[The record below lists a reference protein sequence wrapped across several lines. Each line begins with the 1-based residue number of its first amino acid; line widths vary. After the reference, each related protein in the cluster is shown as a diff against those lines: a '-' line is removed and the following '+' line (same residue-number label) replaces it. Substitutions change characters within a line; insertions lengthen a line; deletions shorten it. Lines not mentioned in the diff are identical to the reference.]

1 MDDDN
6 PVAVEM
12 SEEEIDAAT
21 MEEIVSNIKNA
32 TTEEVDTPQ
41 DDDDGEEELPTTT
54 ASAMRAALQV
64 LRMGLERRGFPDSDS
79 DSFNCVDANIRA
91 FLCKEPLKQLTMDK
105 FFN

>member
-41 DDDDGEEELPTTT
+41 DDDDGEE
-54 ASAMRAALQV
+54 
-64 LRMGLERRGFPDSDS
+64 DDS
-79 DSFNCVDANIRA
+79 DSFNCVDADIRA
-91 FLCKEPLKQLTMDK
+91 FLRKEPLKQLTIDK